1 MAAVVREDTREQAE
15 QLVERW
21 RRESTADSPA
31 GPLYAGGEY
40 VETDIIYATIVG
52 SGQCGTVCTGSRT
65 RLCC

>member
-1 MAAVVREDTREQAE
+1 MPVIDRKVDEAAE